1 MPAAVRLAL
10 IIVLATAGTA
20 AADPLWDAELR
31 LGYGVALGGGGEM
44 TSTRPTPLT
53 ISALGS
59 FLLREDPAL
68 SAYGGLVV
76 ETLDRNSVG
85 GLAGFKIRPGNTG
98 TRLMAG
104 GVAMSKPKTLW
115 GASAGGGYCGHA
127 STGIA
132 MCGDVMLTSFFAGTD
147 LAPGHTVTQVQL
159 ELGVVFDAL

>member
-1 MPAAVRLAL
+1 MRGAVRLAL

-44 TSTRPTPLT
+44 TSTRATPLT
-53 ISALGS
+53 ISAIGS
-59 FLLREDPAL
+59 FLLRDDPAL

-85 GLAGFKIRPGNTG
+85 GLAGFKLRPGHGNV
-98 TRLMAG
+98 RLMAG

-127 STGIA
+127 SPGFA

-147 LAPGHTVTQVQL
+147 LAPGHTVTQIQL
-159 ELGVVFDAL
+159 QLGLVFDAL